1 MNPSEPLLG
10 IVLSILESEPKPLV
24 DIVQQL
30 AEYGIISNLD
40 SPSDELSRILDE
52 SDAIWGA
59 ASGLYNRTDKM
70 LEGAC
75 LTHRITAEEIEN
87 DLVHIV
93 PDLDGLA
100 FNLDQIVIPGG
111 RQLRVVFRKLD
122 HIENASDNGSYL
134 GPPGWLNEFLPGD
147 LIAFRRTGN
156 MFSVF
161 RPKELYRGDE
171 EQVALLSAFKGLYT
185 DARGVEPL
193 EILLDAMCDNP
204 TLFRDPVPPIHEL
217 TQSLLLEPRGIWLGP
232 MVENWNTP
240 DEAWQKEK
248 KEKLAE
254 NLGFEPCCIHEFDS
268 ALAAWKKW
276 RKSRHA
282 DLNYKS
288 VLNSLYHGAVAMGFT
303 SWVFQFET
311 FPHRSVDA
319 FMTDLVAS
327 GGSKAAAAYYVRAIS
342 RSLEGKAAMA
352 EKDLRLALQYD
363 PKFELA
369 KIELAS
375 SIADRGDIHA
385 YLSALRHCNPNAV
398 LAQIKAAEALLPN
411 YPPTDRND
419 FCPCGSG
426 LKYKACCL
434 KAPKLSTNTRI
445 AWLTQKVTRWMARVE
460 RQENLSDFFL
470 TFNKMLGEPTEEDY
484 GDFILDV
491 AMFEGRGIEEYLD
504 LRGELLSPPDRQLLE
519 AMNSSKRA
527 LFEIVGAEPGHTLTL
542 RDTLTGEQIAV
553 VEHLGSLDAKT
564 GDYMMSR
571 TIATPNGHILVGQ
584 KLRILLRQRDAL
596 LELLRHSPEPFDF
609 LSWLSSSLK
618 PPRILN
624 FEGEEIV
631 FCKALIRPAHSVDI
645 GSAFTREF
653 GEASAGKWSLEES
666 NSREDLTETAALS
679 LENGLVA
686 VETSSVQR
694 LERTLKRLK
703 ELIGDFE
710 VEYRTQQS
718 INSNAENYTGH
729 IGLESVEDIDT
740 EMQGIISAHIERMED
755 RWLNESIPALGGLTP
770 RQALNDPTRRED
782 LIRLLNE
789 FERKEIHTTETRNS
803 QLAGFKTARIR
814 KKLGLD

>member
-10 IVLSILESEPKPLV
+10 IVLSILEFEPKPLV

-30 AEYGIISNLD
+30 AEFGIISNLD

-100 FNLDQIVIPGG
+100 FNLDKIVIPDGQ
-111 RQLRVVFRKLD
+111 QLRVVFRQLD
-122 HIENASDNGSYL
+122 HVQNASDNGSYL
-134 GPPGWLNEFLPGD
+134 GPPGWLNDFMPGD

-185 DARGVEPL
+185 DTRGVEPL
-193 EILLDAMCDNP
+193 EILLDAMCDNT
-204 TLFRDPVPPIHEL
+204 TLFRDPVPPIQEL

-232 MVENWNTP
+232 MVEDWNTP

-254 NLGFEPCCIHEFDS
+254 NLGFNRCCVQEFDS

-288 VLNSLYHGAVAMGFT
+288 VLNALYHGAVAMGFT

-311 FPHRSVDA
+311 FPHGSVDA

-342 RSLEGKAAMA
+342 RSLEGKAALA

-369 KIELAS
+369 KIELAN
-375 SIADRGDIHA
+375 SIADRGDLQA

-398 LAQIKAAEALLPN
+398 LAQIKAAEALLPS

-419 FCPCGSG
+419 FCPCGSD

-434 KAPKLSTNTRI
+434 KAPKLSINTRI
-445 AWLTQKVTRWMARVE
+445 TWLTQKVTRWMARVE

-504 LRGELLSPPDRQLLE
+504 LRGELLAPPDRQLLE
-519 AMNSSKRA
+519 ALNSSKRV
-527 LFEIVGAEPGHTLTL
+527 LFEIVGVEPGQTLTL
-542 RDTLTGEQIAV
+542 RDTLTGEKLTV
-553 VEHLGSLDAKT
+553 LEHLDSLDAKT
-564 GDYMMSR
+564 GDYLMSR
-571 TIATPNGHILVGQ
+571 TISTPNGHILVGQ

-596 LELLRHSPEPFDF
+596 LDLLRHSPEPFDF
-609 LSWLSSSLK
+609 LSWLAASLK
-618 PPRILN
+618 PPRILS
-624 FEGEEIV
+624 FEREEIV
-631 FCKALIRPAHSVDI
+631 FSKVLIRPAYPVDI
-645 GSAFTREF
+645 PSAFTVEF
-653 GEASAGKWSLEES
+653 GEASGGKWSLIEP
-666 NSREDLTETAALS
+666 NSHDNSTETATLS

-686 VETSSVQR
+686 AETSSVQG
-694 LERTLKRLK
+694 LETAQKRLK
-703 ELIGDFE
+703 EVIGEFE
-710 VEYRTQQS
+710 VVYKTQQS
-718 INSNAENYTGH
+718 ITSSTENYTRH
-729 IGLESVEDIDT
+729 IRLESTRDI
-740 EMQGIISAHIERMED
+740 EKELQGIISAHLEQMED
-755 RWLNESIPALGGLTP
+755 RWTNESIPALGGLTP
-770 RQALNDPTRRED
+770 KQALNDPTRRED

-789 FERKEIHTTETRNS
+789 FERNEIQTTETRNPHS
-803 QLAGFKTARIR
+803 TEFRAARIR

>member
-10 IVLSILESEPKPLV
+10 IVLSILEFEPKPLV

-100 FNLDQIVIPGG
+100 FNLDEIVIPSGQ
-111 RQLRVVFRKLD
+111 RLRVVFRKLD
-122 HIENASDNGSYL
+122 HVQNASDNGSYL
-134 GPPGWLNEFLPGD
+134 GPPGWLDEFLPGD

-185 DARGVEPL
+185 DTRGVEPL

-204 TLFRDPVPPIHEL
+204 TLFRDPVPPIQEL
-217 TQSLLLEPRGIWLGP
+217 TQSMLLEPRGIWLGP
-232 MVENWNTP
+232 MVDDWNTP
-240 DEAWQKEK
+240 EEAWQKEK
-248 KEKLAE
+248 KAKLAE
-254 NLGFEPCCIHEFDS
+254 NLGFDRCCIQEFDS

-288 VLNSLYHGAVAMGFT
+288 VLNALYHGTVAMGFT

-342 RSLEGKAAMA
+342 RSLEGKAALA

-369 KIELAS
+369 KIELAN
-375 SIADRGDIHA
+375 SIEDRGDIQA

-398 LAQIKAAEALLPN
+398 LAQIKAAEALLPS

-434 KAPKLSTNTRI
+434 KAPKLSTEARI

-504 LRGELLSPPDRQLLE
+504 LRGELLSPSDRQLLD
-519 AMNSSKRA
+519 ALNSSKRA
-527 LFEIVGAEPGHTLTL
+527 LFEIVGVEPGQTLTL
-542 RDTLTGEQIAV
+542 RDTLTGEKTTV
-553 VEHLGSLDAKT
+553 LEHLDSLDAKT
-564 GDYMMSR
+564 GDYLMAR
-571 TIATPNGHILVGQ
+571 TISTPNGHILVGQ

-596 LELLRHSPEPFDF
+596 LDLLRHSPEPFDF
-609 LSWLSSSLK
+609 LSWLASSLR

-624 FEGEEIV
+624 FESQEII
-631 FCKALIRPAHSVDI
+631 FCKALVRPVYPVDI
-645 GSAFTREF
+645 TSIFTREF
-653 GEASAGKWSLEES
+653 GEASGGKWTPGES
-666 NSREDLTETAALS
+666 NSPDATTGTAALS
-679 LENGLVA
+679 LENGLVT
-686 VETSSVQR
+686 VEASSVQG
-694 LERTLKRLK
+694 LERTLELFK
-703 ELIGDFE
+703 ELIGEFE
-710 VEYRTQQS
+710 IVHKIQQS
-718 INSNAENYTGH
+718 INSNAENYTRH
-729 IGLESVEDIDT
+729 LRLESPRDIDK
-740 EMQGIISAHIERMED
+740 ELQWIISAHLEQMED
-755 RWLNESIPALGGLTP
+755 RWTNESIPALGNLTP
-770 RQALNDPTRRED
+770 RQALIDPTRSED

-789 FERKEIHTTETRNS
+789 FERNEIQTTETRNPHS
-803 QLAGFKTARIR
+803 TGFRAARIR